1 MRVSPLVRTVHVSRA
16 RVCLTLE
23 LSSCHERSGT
33 RPNMGDA
40 TSEGGTPRD
49 VGYRLTEDAAA
60 IEAMRKALELDW
72 GIWPHWPDWPWATKI
87 RILFVIDGERITEG
101 SSGGEFGLGPVLDT
115 LRDISFAYWV
125 RFLVTLRDRD
135 TGFRFT
141 DADFDIDQYD
151 QIWFFGDW
159 PAEEANDPSFPD
171 SRIEDAK
178 YGPMTDAELELLA
191 AWMNAGGGVF
201 ATGDHTLLGA
211 SMCHKIPRVRSMR
224 QWTHAQGVPSFADSD
239 RNETLQGR
247 PAIGPDAAEGDRY
260 PQRIYPVFR
269 RDSDWPFIFGQWPH
283 PLLCGP
289 NSVID
294 EFPDH
299 MHEGAVIED
308 ADVVLNDK
316 LLPGSTEDEYPIIP
330 IVVGPTVAAGPPVG
344 GEPFVR
350 RVRPRVIAHGMTTNL
365 ESPRTSFAMIAAF
378 DGDPADVGRVVVDS
392 TWHHWFSMNL
402 IGLRDQAPGFYRN
415 MQAYYRNIGLW
426 LATPAQRAS
435 MLFWATWGALVG
447 SQPGLFDPALGIY
460 GMGERVLD
468 VLGRTAPQCIV
479 SELVATVIRRR
490 SDGSAAQVPPTTPS
504 TTPWEE
510 FTRPPTMMV
519 NQAIVGG
526 IAVGMFDLAK
536 GDMNKRA
543 RGRTPRIDAKEIRAA
558 GIRGL
563 AIGTQEL
570 RHTLETAASRFR
582 SLADERLP
590 DPYLDLVDK
599 IQVGET
605 LDDEADKN
613 RRS

>member
-1 MRVSPLVRTVHVSRA
+1 
-16 RVCLTLE
+16 
-23 LSSCHERSGT
+23 
-33 RPNMGDA
+33 MGDA
-40 TSEGGTPRD
+40 TSEGGTRD
-49 VGYRLTEDAAA
+49 QGYPLTEDAAA
-60 IEAMRKALELDW
+60 TEATRRALESDW
-72 GIWPHWPDWPWATKI
+72 GIWPRWPDWPWATKI

-125 RFLVTLRDRD
+125 RFLVTVRDRD
-135 TGFRFT
+135 AGFRFT
-141 DADFDIDQYD
+141 DADFDIDNYD

-159 PAEEANDPSFPD
+159 PAQEANDPSFPD
-171 SRIEDAK
+171 SRIEDDK
-178 YGPMTDAELELLA
+178 YGPMKDEELELLA
-191 AWMNAGGGVF
+191 VWMNAGGGVF

-224 QWTHAQGVPSFADSD
+224 KWTHAQGVPSFANFD
-239 RNETLQGR
+239 RHETLQGR
-247 PAIGPDAAEGDRY
+247 PVIGPEAAEGDRY

-269 RDSDWPFIFGQWPH
+269 SDSDWPFVFGQWPH

-289 NSVID
+289 KGVID

-299 MHEGAVIED
+299 MHEGGVIED

-330 IVVGPTVAAGPPVG
+330 IVVGPTMAAAPPIG

-350 RVRPRVIAHGMTTNL
+350 RVRPRVIAHGLTTNL
-365 ESPRTSFAMIAAF
+365 ESSRTSFAMIAAF

-447 SQPGLFDPALGIY
+447 SQPGLFDPSLGID

-468 VLGRTAPQCIV
+468 VIGRTAPQCIV

-490 SDGSAAQVPPTTPS
+490 NDGSAAQVPPTTPS

-510 FTRPPTMMV
+510 FTRPPTTMV

-526 IAVGMFDLAK
+526 IAVGMFDLSK
-536 GDMNKRA
+536 GDLNKRA
-543 RGRTPRIDAKEIRAA
+543 RGRTPRIDAEEIRDA

-563 AIGTQEL
+563 EIGTQEL
-570 RHTLETAASRFR
+570 RRTLQTAASRFR
-582 SLADERLP
+582 SFADERLP
-590 DPYLDLVDK
+590 DQYSDVVDK

-605 LDDEADKN
+605 LDGKADKKLG
-613 RRS
+613 S

>member
-1 MRVSPLVRTVHVSRA
+1 M
-16 RVCLTLE
+16 
-23 LSSCHERSGT
+23 
-33 RPNMGDA
+33 
-40 TSEGGTPRD
+40 
-49 VGYRLTEDAAA
+49 LTEDAAV
-60 IEAMRKALELDW
+60 IEARRNALALDW
-72 GIWPHWPDWPWATKI
+72 GIYWPHWPDWPWTTKI
-87 RILFVIDGERITEG
+87 RILFVIDGRVTEG
-101 SSGGEFGLGPVLDT
+101 SSGFEFGLGPVLDT
-115 LRDISFAYWV
+115 LRNISFAYWV
-125 RFLVTLRDRD
+125 RFLVTVRDRD

-141 DADFDIDQYD
+141 EAGFDIDVYD

-159 PAEEANDPSFPD
+159 PGLDANDPSFPD
-171 SRIEDAK
+171 SRIEDAE
-178 YGPMTDAELELLA
+178 YRPMEDAELELIA

-224 QWTHAQGVPSFADSD
+224 KWTHAQGVPSFADFD
-239 RNETLQGR
+239 RHETLQGR
-247 PAIGPDAAEGDRY
+247 PVIGPDAAEGDRY
-260 PQRIYPVFR
+260 PQPIYPVFR
-269 RDSDWPFIFGQWPH
+269 SDSDWPFVFGHWPH

-308 ADVVLNDK
+308 ADVVLTDK
-316 LLPGSTEDEYPIIP
+316 LLPGSAEDEYPIIP
-330 IVVGPTVAAGPPVG
+330 IVVGPTAAAGPPAG
-344 GEPFVR
+344 GEPLGR
-350 RVRPRVIAHGMTTNL
+350 RARPQVIAHGMTTNL
-365 ESPRTSFAMIAAF
+365 ESPRTRFAMVATF
-378 DGDPADVGRVVVDS
+378 DGDPVDVGRVVVDS
-392 TWHHWFSMNL
+392 TWHHWFSLNL

-460 GMGERVLD
+460 GMGERALD

-479 SELVATVIRRR
+479 SELVASVIRDRGA
-490 SDGSAAQVPPTTPS
+490 GSAAQVRPTTPS
-504 TTPWEE
+504 TPWEE
-510 FTRPPTMMV
+510 VTRPPAVMV

-526 IAVGMFDLAK
+526 IAIGMFDLAK
-536 GDMNKRA
+536 SDINERV
-543 RGRTPRIDAKEIRAA
+543 RGRTPRIDAEEIRTA

-570 RHTLETAASRFR
+570 RRTLETAASRFR
-582 SLADERLP
+582 NLTDERLANR
-590 DPYLDLVDK
+590 YSDLVDK

-605 LDDEADKN
+605 LDEETDEQ